1 MPMLKNYLK
10 VALRNIKKAKMFSF
24 ITVSGLALGMSAF
37 LLIAAF
43 VRFERGYD
51 RFHAKAKDIFLV
63 VRDNRAAEYS
73 ESRTNTGAP
82 LGPLLLENIPQ
93 VRQAV
98 RFTLFRGNLVRRG
111 ETQFVEDK
119 FFFADASALEV
130 FDFPLVRGNP
140 STALREPFS
149 VLLTG
154 ATAKKYFGSE
164 DPMNQVLKYN
174 LGGRVQDFL
183 VTGILEDIPL
193 QSHLDIDFLASYE
206 SLPALAGEWFMT
218 SHWDSPT
225 WNYVLLAP
233 GSDLAA
239 VESLL
244 AEVTRSHVDRTSF
257 DEIGHHL
264 LALEDVYFKS
274 PGPMPG
280 PRGDA
285 SFLTVLSL
293 IALFVLLIA
302 CFNFMNLST
311 SRSGARA
318 AEIGLRKVVGARRG
332 QLVGQFLGESVLHSF
347 LALVLA
353 LGLVQLFLP
362 AFNAFVGKP
371 LVIRPFADL
380 PFLALMVL
388 AAAAVGVLAGSYPA
402 FVLSSFRPVAVV
414 RGKVEKGKTGAAV
427 VRKFLVVGQFAI
439 SIGLIVVVAVVLKQ
453 VRFLRGMEVGFDKEN
468 LITIPIRDGEIRD
481 RFDLLKSRWL
491 QNPGVRAVTATS
503 MVPGVGSPNGI
514 SMKARNAEDLDMTI
528 VYVEQDYARTL
539 GLTVAAGRDF
549 SREIP
554 TDAASGLLINR
565 TLLDK
570 LGWAPAGAVGE
581 PVELYFKEG
590 GRIVPVYETT
600 VVGVVEDF
608 HFRDLLTGLQPIL
621 LKIEPRRYQH
631 ILIRTGGGRS
641 REILEDLKKT
651 WDGFQ
656 FKQAFEFTY
665 LADDIDAVLRP
676 IESFGGVTRNA
687 AILAVLIACLGL
699 FGLASFTIERR
710 TKEIGIRKV
719 LGASVGGLVGLVTR
733 DFLLLVAAANLVA
746 WPAAYYS
753 AGVFLRNF
761 PHKTALSLWIF
772 LLAGC
777 LAFAVALLTVIVQSA
792 RAALADP
799 VESLRYE

>member
-1 MPMLKNYLK
+1 
-10 VALRNIKKAKMFSF
+10 
-24 ITVSGLALGMSAF
+24 
-37 LLIAAF
+37 
-43 VRFERGYD
+43 
-51 RFHAKAKDIFLV
+51 
-63 VRDNRAAEYS
+63 
-73 ESRTNTGAP
+73 
-82 LGPLLLENIPQ
+82 
-93 VRQAV
+93 
-98 RFTLFRGNLVRRG
+98 
-111 ETQFVEDK
+111 
-119 FFFADASALEV
+119 
-130 FDFPLVRGNP
+130 
-140 STALREPFS
+140 
-149 VLLTG
+149 
-154 ATAKKYFGSE
+154 
-164 DPMNQVLKYN
+164 
-174 LGGRVQDFL
+174 
-183 VTGILEDIPL
+183 
-193 QSHLDIDFLASYE
+193 
-206 SLPALAGEWFMT
+206 
-218 SHWDSPT
+218 
-225 WNYVLLAP
+225 
-233 GSDLAA
+233 
-239 VESLL
+239 
-244 AEVTRSHVDRTSF
+244 
-257 DEIGHHL
+257 
-264 LALEDVYFKS
+264 
-274 PGPMPG
+274 
-280 PRGDA
+280 
-285 SFLTVLSL
+285 
-293 IALFVLLIA
+293 
-302 CFNFMNLST
+302 
-311 SRSGARA
+311 
-318 AEIGLRKVVGARRG
+318 
-332 QLVGQFLGESVLHSF
+332 
-347 LALVLA
+347 
-353 LGLVQLFLP
+353 
-362 AFNAFVGKP
+362 
-371 LVIRPFADL
+371 
-380 PFLALMVL
+380 
-388 AAAAVGVLAGSYPA
+388 
-402 FVLSSFRPVAVV
+402 VAVV